1 VRVASAEQRR
11 LSSVPVR
18 TEPKRA
24 PFEVVESK
32 LQVPALRSGT
42 VSRTALVNRLKAA
55 DASVVAVTAPAGYGK
70 TTLLAQ
76 WTVRDA
82 RPFAW
87 VSIDERDKDPVL
99 VLRYLASAL
108 DAIAPLDPGVFD
120 ALAEP
125 EASVWTSAIPRLG
138 AALSACPT
146 PLVIVLDDAHLL
158 RSRRSL
164 EAVLAVADHLPQA
177 SMLVLAGR
185 STPRLPMAALR
196 AAGRLFEL
204 GTGDLALSSREGQ
217 LLLYAAGVDLPLG
230 EATELTRRCEG
241 WAAALYLAALAV
253 EETGA
258 AEAPFGGGDRHIAD
272 YIRSEYLTRLRPGDL
287 RFLTRTAVLDRMS
300 GPLCDAVLQGTG
312 SGRTLQRL
320 EGTNLFLVPLDRER
334 HWYRYHQLFRDLL
347 RRELE
352 EREPALAPELHRR
365 AADWFEAEGDLELAL
380 EHADA
385 AGDTARAARLLTAIA
400 LPLYFAGRLT
410 TIEGWLARFDDPT
423 LLRRYPGVA
432 LQGSWVYA
440 LRGRPAEAK
449 RWLELAE
456 SGTFRGR
463 LPDGS
468 SSLQAWIAVVRAAMC
483 GDGVYQMIVDAE
495 SALSLL
501 PRDSQ
506 MRPSA
511 LVTLGVAYMLLDQA
525 ERADGILATAA
536 SEAAR
541 LGATDTQVVAISER
555 SVIASN
561 RGAVEDAE
569 SFALEAQALLAEHHL
584 ATYPTS
590 ALALASSA
598 RVALRHG
605 RWDDAR
611 ARLSE
616 AEELR
621 PLLRRSGF
629 PWLSVQTRLELARAY
644 LALRDT
650 RSVRA
655 LLAEIRETLRERP
668 HVGVLADEVASLER
682 EVTRLPVA
690 GEPAAAGLTAAELR
704 LLPYLATHLSFREIG
719 QQLYVSRNTVK
730 TQAISVYRKLG
741 VSSRSDAIERATD
754 LGLVEPGSH

>member
-1 VRVASAEQRR
+1 
-11 LSSVPVR
+11 
-18 TEPKRA
+18 
-24 PFEVVESK
+24 
-32 LQVPALRSGT
+32 
-42 VSRTALVNRLKAA
+42 
-55 DASVVAVTAPAGYGK
+55 
-70 TTLLAQ
+70 
-76 WTVRDA
+76 
-82 RPFAW
+82 
-87 VSIDERDKDPVL
+87 
-99 VLRYLASAL
+99 
-108 DAIAPLDPGVFD
+108 
-120 ALAEP
+120 
-125 EASVWTSAIPRLG
+125 
-138 AALSACPT
+138 
-146 PLVIVLDDAHLL
+146 
-158 RSRRSL
+158 
-164 EAVLAVADHLPQA
+164 
-177 SMLVLAGR
+177 
-185 STPRLPMAALR
+185 
-196 AAGRLFEL
+196 
-204 GTGDLALSSREGQ
+204 
-217 LLLYAAGVDLPLG
+217 
-230 EATELTRRCEG
+230 
-241 WAAALYLAALAV
+241 
-253 EETGA
+253 
-258 AEAPFGGGDRHIAD
+258 
-272 YIRSEYLTRLRPGDL
+272 
-287 RFLTRTAVLDRMS
+287 MS